1 MKVLTLNTHS
11 WLEDDQ
17 EAKLKVIAQ
26 EIAAGDYDLI
36 ALQEV
41 NQSIAATT
49 IVRMVFI
56 VRQRRSLRSKK
67 TILLCA

>member
-11 WLEDDQ
+11 WLEDGQ

-41 NQSIAATT
+41 NQLLLQRSF
-49 IVRMVFI
+49 RMVFI